1 MREEDQEQRRIL
13 CKRQRELGGGGRYRE
28 GRGPGLWQNRPH
40 PELLP
45 TPRAGANRHDRSLE
59 LPGALGPGLLREGP
73 GNVSEGKEIPALLG
87 FPGAAPDLKD
97 WISPLQRGPRLLKPT
112 PVHTRGLCQES
123 GLGQEPET

>member
-1 MREEDQEQRRIL
+1 MREEDQEQRQIL
-13 CKRQRELGGGGRYRE
+13 CKRQRGLRGVRYRE

-87 FPGAAPDLKD
+87 FPGAARI
-97 WISPLQRGPRLLKPT
+97 WRIGSPHFKGAP
-112 PVHTRGLCQES
+112 GC
-123 GLGQEPET
+123 